1 MNETKTKKRFDL
13 SNDLMFKIVFGVS
26 HNTKL
31 LICLINALLQY
42 EGDEAI
48 KEVELLNPF
57 VVKDFATDKMP
68 IIDILAT
75 DRANRKICIEIQR
88 KRHENLIERIIY
100 YAASNCAAQL
110 GRGEPYTKLKKTI
123 CLWIFGDTVVEEEPD
138 VYNKWLITNPVSR
151 RVLSDLLQ
159 FHFVELSKY
168 KEKPKKDM
176 TRFEKWLDLLKFSD
190 RYKSVEDLPE
200 EMAKEEGIAEALET
214 MLYSNDN
221 QEYREAMTSYEMAER
236 DRVSDLEANLEK
248 GRAEGR
254 EEGIEIGIE
263 KGEDKKAR
271 AIAKNLLSINL
282 AIEEIMTV
290 TGLTKAQ
297 IQNL

>member
-1 MNETKTKKRFDL
+1 
-13 SNDLMFKIVFGVS
+13 
-26 HNTKL
+26 
-31 LICLINALLQY
+31 
-42 EGDEAI
+42 
-48 KEVELLNPF
+48 
-57 VVKDFATDKMP
+57 
-68 IIDILAT
+68 
-75 DRANRKICIEIQR
+75 
-88 KRHENLIERIIY
+88 
-100 YAASNCAAQL
+100 
-110 GRGEPYTKLKKTI
+110 
-123 CLWIFGDTVVEEEPD
+123 
-138 VYNKWLITNPVSR
+138 
-151 RVLSDLLQ
+151 
-159 FHFVELSKY
+159 
-168 KEKPKKDM
+168 M

-236 DRVSDLEANLEK
+236 DRASDLEATAKKNLEK
-248 GRAEGR
+248 GRGIGKAEGR

-282 AIEEIMTV
+282 AIEDIMTA